1 MYHVPL
7 DFKCIYGV
15 GDKRCENVDG
25 EDMSEVVRK
34 INIRSVRVRVCVF
47 ECMYLRVW
55 VCLNVRMYVCVCDS
69 VG

>member
-25 EDMSEVVRK
+25 EDMSEVCGGGE
-34 INIRSVRVRVCVF
+34 RVEITRF
-47 ECMYLRVW
+47 LECR
-55 VCLNVRMYVCVCDS
+55 
-69 VG
+69 